1 MRIACIYLPQ
11 FPLQIAQRQD
21 PGLRGRPVLIAGLG
35 ARGAG
40 PVVIACSRAA
50 HALGVRIGMA
60 VTAARALADQVQ
72 VVAVEADALA
82 GAADAVA
89 EVLLAQVERV
99 DRGGPPHGSH
109 HAAYAEVPLGCRG
122 ATFGARAVAELE
134 RAGWVARVGI
144 ADDRF
149 TAWVAASRAS
159 EEAPVMSVPR
169 GGAAAFLA
177 PMPLGLL
184 SISPEVQH
192 VLGALGVTTLGQFA
206 ALPPPSVARA
216 WDADYQ
222 ALARGEGGDQLN
234 VFVPRGEAHES
245 VVVSPEHGLGAAV
258 EALAARVAGRLQ
270 ARRTGAGVPAVRV
283 AFTSPT
289 AAGEPRTTHVPLTL
303 DGATTADALVEA
315 MAAALRQHEAEHVS
329 ALTVSVTEAPTVSR
343 ATPIAAAS
351 AWGLAGGTAVTA
363 ASPDAADDDDRFVL
377 TSPLTT
383 AMVRTPHRRTRR
395 GKQRP
400 RLRPASQARLF

>member
-159 EEAPVMSVPR
+159 EEAPVMSAPPR
-169 GGAAAFLA
+169 SWRPCRSGCC
-177 PMPLGLL
+177 
-184 SISPEVQH
+184 
-192 VLGALGVTTLGQFA
+192 
-206 ALPPPSVARA
+206 PS
-216 WDADYQ
+216 
-222 ALARGEGGDQLN
+222 
-234 VFVPRGEAHES
+234 
-245 VVVSPEHGLGAAV
+245 
-258 EALAARVAGRLQ
+258 
-270 ARRTGAGVPAVRV
+270 
-283 AFTSPT
+283 
-289 AAGEPRTTHVPLTL
+289 
-303 DGATTADALVEA
+303 
-315 MAAALRQHEAEHVS
+315 
-329 ALTVSVTEAPTVSR
+329 
-343 ATPIAAAS
+343 
-351 AWGLAGGTAVTA
+351 
-363 ASPDAADDDDRFVL
+363 
-377 TSPLTT
+377 
-383 AMVRTPHRRTRR
+383 
-395 GKQRP
+395 RP
-400 RLRPASQARLF
+400 RSSTCWARSG